1 MNNMENLRQKIKQF
15 AADFSHFSDVGK
27 AASLIIAILLL
38 IAIYFF
44 IVKFAFWL
52 VLLAIVAVLIGL
64 YFVEHT
70 NQLWRA
76 NDARKAVTT
85 VVDGLARK
93 GFITRNIFKLDG
105 LDMPSETLRTFDR
118 AVYEF
123 ELAKSEVNLDVVNN
137 EDVLTFEAQQ
147 SWQRYLLDNSER
159 SSFTVKRVALVDRD
173 SHYLLRI
180 IFRDKK
186 HCEVFKREDVYN
198 KQLTDSDFR

>member
-1 MNNMENLRQKIKQF
+1 MDNLRQKIKQF
-15 AADFSHFSDVGK
+15 AADFSKFSDVGK
-27 AASLIIAILLL
+27 AATIVISILLL
-38 IAIYFF
+38 IGAYLF

-52 VLLAIVAVLIGL
+52 ILIAIIAVLISL

-70 NQLWRA
+70 NQLWRS
-76 NDARKAVTT
+76 NDARKAVTA
-85 VVDGLARK
+85 VIDGLTRK

-186 HCEVFKREDVYN
+186 HCEVFNGR
-198 KQLTDSDFR
+198 KQLPIF

>member
-1 MNNMENLRQKIKQF
+1 MDRLRQQIKQF
-15 AADFSHFSDVGK
+15 ASDFAKFSSAGK
-27 AASLIIAILLL
+27 AATVIIIILLL
-38 IAIYFF
+38 VAAYLL

-76 NDARKAVTT
+76 NDARKAVTA
-85 VVDGLARK
+85 VIDGLTRK
-93 GFITRNIFKLDG
+93 GFLTRNIFKLDG
-105 LDMPSETLRTFDR
+105 LSMPSETLRTFNR
-118 AVYEF
+118 AIYEF
-123 ELAKSEVNLDVVNN
+123 ELAKSEVAVDIVKN

-159 SSFTVKRVALVDRD
+159 SSFGVQRVALVDRD

-180 IFRDKK
+180 IFRDNK
-186 HCEVFKREDVYN
+186 HCQLLKRDEVYN
-198 KQLTDSDFR
+198 KQSRDRDF

>member
-1 MNNMENLRQKIKQF
+1 MDNLDKLRQKIKQF
-15 AADFSHFSDVGK
+15 FSDFSGFSDIGK
-27 AASLIIAILLL
+27 ATTIVVAILLL
-38 IAIYFF
+38 IAAYLFM
-44 IVKFAFWL
+44 VKFALWL
-52 VLLAIVAVLIGL
+52 VLIAIVIVLIKL
-64 YFVEHT
+64 YFIEHT

-76 NDARKAVTT
+76 NDARKAVTA
-85 VVDGLARK
+85 VIDGLTRK